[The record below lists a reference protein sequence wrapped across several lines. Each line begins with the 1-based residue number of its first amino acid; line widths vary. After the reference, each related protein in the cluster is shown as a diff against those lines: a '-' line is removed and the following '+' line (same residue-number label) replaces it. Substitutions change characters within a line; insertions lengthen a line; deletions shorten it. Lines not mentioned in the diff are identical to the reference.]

1 MKYFVLKYL
10 TEIFSFY
17 IREHEKMMTRLK
29 KLLHTSSKIRRN
41 RRRLLVLQIQIVAWL
56 VEFIAGIVGIILIMG
71 PITNLPASVIGVF
84 TSIVYF
90 VLVPSVFL
98 INNEDLKSKIID
110 NEIYLTITNK
120 FFSRSINRIDYKQ
133 KDLEENEIKTE
144 KEITN

>member
-1 MKYFVLKYL
+1 MKYFVLKYS
-10 TEIFSFY
+10 TEISIFY
-17 IREHEKMMTRLK
+17 FREHEKMMTRLK
-29 KLLHTSSKIRRN
+29 KLLNTSSKIRRN
-41 RRRLLVLQIQIVAWL
+41 RRRLLVLQIQIFAWL
-56 VEFIAGIVGIILIMG
+56 VEFIAGIVGLILITG
-71 PITNLPASVIGVF
+71 PITKLPSSVIGVF

-120 FFSRSINRIDYKQ
+120 FFSRSINRVDYKQ
-133 KDLEENEIKTE
+133 EDLEENEIKTE

>member
-1 MKYFVLKYL
+1 
-10 TEIFSFY
+10 
-17 IREHEKMMTRLK
+17 MMTRLK
-29 KLLHTSSKIRRN
+29 KLLNTSSKIRRN
-41 RRRLLVLQIQIVAWL
+41 RRKLLVLQIQIFAWL
-56 VEFIAGIVGIILIMG
+56 IEFIAGIVGLIMIMG
-71 PITNLPASVIGVF
+71 PITEPSANVIGVF
-84 TSIVYF
+84 TTIVYF

-144 KEITN
+144 KEMTN

>member
-1 MKYFVLKYL
+1 MNYLISKYS
-10 TEIFSFY
+10 TEISIFY
-17 IREHEKMMTRLK
+17 FREHEKMMTRLK
-29 KLLHTSSKIRRN
+29 KLLNTSSKIRRN
-41 RRRLLVLQIQIVAWL
+41 RRRLLVLQIQIFAWL
-56 VEFIAGIVGIILIMG
+56 VEFIAGIVGLILIMG
-71 PITNLPASVIGVF
+71 PISKLPSSVIGVF

-133 KDLEENEIKTE
+133 EDLEENEIKT
-144 KEITN
+144 

>member
-1 MKYFVLKYL
+1 MKYLVLKYS

-17 IREHEKMMTRLK
+17 FREHEKMMTRLK

>member
-1 MKYFVLKYL
+1 
-10 TEIFSFY
+10 
-17 IREHEKMMTRLK
+17 MMIRLK

-41 RRRLLVLQIQIVAWL
+41 RRRLLVLQIQIIAWL
-56 VEFIAGIVGIILIMG
+56 VEFIAGIVGLILIMG
-71 PITNLPASVIGVF
+71 PITKLPASVIGVF

-98 INNEDLKSKIID
+98 INNEDLKSKIIE

>member
-1 MKYFVLKYL
+1 MKYFVLKYS
-10 TEIFSFY
+10 TEISIFY
-17 IREHEKMMTRLK
+17 FREHEKMMTRLK
-29 KLLHTSSKIRRN
+29 KLLNTSSKIRRN
-41 RRRLLVLQIQIVAWL
+41 RRRLLVLQIQIFAWL
-56 VEFIAGIVGIILIMG
+56 VEFIAGIVGLILITG
-71 PITNLPASVIGVF
+71 PITKLPSSVIGVF

-133 KDLEENEIKTE
+133 KDPEENETKTE
-144 KEITN
+144 KEMTN

>member
-1 MKYFVLKYL
+1 MKYIVLKFS
-10 TEIFSFY
+10 TEIVFFHF
-17 IREHEKMMTRLK
+17 REHEKMMTSLK
-29 KLLHTSSKIRRN
+29 KLLDTSSKIRRN
-41 RRRLLVLQIQIVAWL
+41 RRRLLVLQIQIIAWL
-56 VEFIAGIVGIILIMG
+56 VEFIAGIVGLILIMG
-71 PITNLPASVIGVF
+71 PITKLPASVIGVF

-133 KDLEENEIKTE
+133 EDLEENEIKTE
-144 KEITN
+144 NEMTN

>member
-1 MKYFVLKYL
+1 MKYFVLKYS
-10 TEIFSFY
+10 TETFSFY
-17 IREHEKMMTRLK
+17 FREHEKMMIRLK

-41 RRRLLVLQIQIVAWL
+41 RRRLLVLQIQIIAWL
-56 VEFIAGIVGIILIMG
+56 VEFIAGIVGLILIMG

-144 KEITN
+144 KEMTN

>member
-1 MKYFVLKYL
+1 
-10 TEIFSFY
+10 
-17 IREHEKMMTRLK
+17 MMTSLK
-29 KLLHTSSKIRRN
+29 KLLDTSSKIRRN
-41 RRRLLVLQIQIVAWL
+41 RRRLLVLQIQIFAWL
-56 VEFIAGIVGIILIMG
+56 VEFIAGIVGLILIMG
-71 PITNLPASVIGVF
+71 PITKLPANVIGVF
-84 TSIVYF
+84 TTIVYF

>member
-1 MKYFVLKYL
+1 
-10 TEIFSFY
+10 
-17 IREHEKMMTRLK
+17 MMTSLK
-29 KLLHTSSKIRRN
+29 KLLDTSSKIRRN
-41 RRRLLVLQIQIVAWL
+41 RRRLLVLQIQIIAWL
-56 VEFIAGIVGIILIMG
+56 VEFIAGIVGLILIMG
-71 PITNLPASVIGVF
+71 PITKLPASVIGVF

-98 INNEDLKSKIID
+98 INNEDLKSKIIE

>member
-1 MKYFVLKYL
+1 
-10 TEIFSFY
+10 
-17 IREHEKMMTRLK
+17 MMTRLK

-41 RRRLLVLQIQIVAWL
+41 RRRLLVLQIQIIAWL
-56 VEFIAGIVGIILIMG
+56 VEFIAGIVGLILIMG
-71 PITNLPASVIGVF
+71 PITKLPASVIGVF

>member
-1 MKYFVLKYL
+1 
-10 TEIFSFY
+10 
-17 IREHEKMMTRLK
+17 MMTRLK
-29 KLLHTSSKIRRN
+29 KLLSTSSKIRRN
-41 RRRLLVLQIQIVAWL
+41 RRKLLVLQIQIFAWL
-56 VEFIAGIVGIILIMG
+56 VEFIAGIVGLILIMG
-71 PITNLPASVIGVF
+71 PITKLPANVIGVF
-84 TSIVYF
+84 TTIVYF

-120 FFSRSINRIDYKQ
+120 FFSRSINRVDYKQ

>member
-1 MKYFVLKYL
+1 
-10 TEIFSFY
+10 
-17 IREHEKMMTRLK
+17 MMTRLK
-29 KLLHTSSKIRRN
+29 KLLSTSSKIRRN
-41 RRRLLVLQIQIVAWL
+41 RRKLLVLQIQIFAWL
-56 VEFIAGIVGIILIMG
+56 VEFIAGIVGLILIMG
-71 PITNLPASVIGVF
+71 PITKLPANVIGVF
-84 TSIVYF
+84 TTIVYF

-98 INNEDLKSKIID
+98 INNEDIKSKIID

>member
-1 MKYFVLKYL
+1 
-10 TEIFSFY
+10 
-17 IREHEKMMTRLK
+17 MMTRLK

-41 RRRLLVLQIQIVAWL
+41 RRRLLVLQIQIIAWL
-56 VEFIAGIVGIILIMG
+56 VEFIAGIVGLILIMG
-71 PITNLPASVIGVF
+71 PITKLPGSVIGVF

-133 KDLEENEIKTE
+133 QGLEENEIKTE
-144 KEITN
+144 KEMTN

>member
-1 MKYFVLKYL
+1 
-10 TEIFSFY
+10 
-17 IREHEKMMTRLK
+17 MMTRLK

-41 RRRLLVLQIQIVAWL
+41 RRRLLVLQIQIIAWL
-56 VEFIAGIVGIILIMG
+56 VEFIAGIVGLILIMG
-71 PITNLPASVIGVF
+71 PITKLPASVIGVF

-120 FFSRSINRIDYKQ
+120 FFSRSINTIDYKQ
-133 KDLEENEIKTE
+133 KDLEENEIKR
-144 KEITN
+144 KKK

>member
-1 MKYFVLKYL
+1 
-10 TEIFSFY
+10 
-17 IREHEKMMTRLK
+17 MMTSLK
-29 KLLHTSSKIRRN
+29 KLLDTSSKIRRN
-41 RRRLLVLQIQIVAWL
+41 RRRLLVLQIQIIAWL
-56 VEFIAGIVGIILIMG
+56 VEFIAGIVGLILIMG
-71 PITNLPASVIGVF
+71 PITKLPASVIGVF

-120 FFSRSINRIDYKQ
+120 FFSRSINRIDYEQ

-144 KEITN
+144 KEMTN

>member
-1 MKYFVLKYL
+1 
-10 TEIFSFY
+10 
-17 IREHEKMMTRLK
+17 MMTRLK
-29 KLLHTSSKIRRN
+29 KLLNTSSKIRRN
-41 RRRLLVLQIQIVAWL
+41 RRKLLVLQIQIFAWL
-56 VEFIAGIVGIILIMG
+56 VEFIAGIVGLIMVMG
-71 PITNLPASVIGVF
+71 PITKLPANVIGVF
-84 TSIVYF
+84 TTIVYF